1 MGNLPQRGN
10 YGAQD
15 ILSSPSAEYIINETP

>member
-1 MGNLPQRGN
+1 MDNLPQRGN

-15 ILSSPSAEYIINETP
+15 ILSSPSAAYIINKTP